1 MKVIMKTAVIIACA
15 ALIGGI
21 GAVPLVWA
29 QQPSTTPAPQAA
41 PAQPGPGMGQQ
52 MMQKGMDHGAAG
64 HNMGKQMEQKG
75 QQQGT
80 DHGTMGHTKMQQ
92 PGNAQQPGQATP
104 PATSKQ

>member
-1 MKVIMKTAVIIACA
+1 MKVIVNTVVIAACA

-52 MMQKGMDHGAAG
+52 IMQKGMDHGAAG
-64 HNMGKQMEQKG
+64 QNMVSGVSLADSLGGRQFHFLG
-75 QQQGT
+75 LR
-80 DHGTMGHTKMQQ
+80 
-92 PGNAQQPGQATP
+92 A
-104 PATSKQ
+104 